1 MKLLLLLVMVISC
14 SEAEFSSEMQLRSVD
29 EKTLGGEQDSVED
42 NDLERGGDDNLSL
55 APTTR
60 QESFNQKQRGV
71 LDILL
76 VIDNSGSM
84 RPIQQKLQKNLANL
98 LDAVTD
104 SNWQIAVIGTKRADC
119 LQRSIINKDTNNY
132 QQEYARLVDLGASGD
147 GEYLVYSAIRGL
159 DNICDDQRAGGWLRD
174 GSSIAVLMV
183 TDQDNECG
191 APFPLPSN
199 ARCSIAEL
207 RSHLN
212 KLRPDGNARVY
223 GLVDTNHASINRWR
237 DLGIFSSHGSVF
249 SQSYDS
255 ILEDISQDV
264 STMLLDQFRLKSLP
278 IAGSITVEVDG
289 DPLESSEFS
298 ISKQNIVFDQGYLP
312 EEDSRITVSYSSS
325 N

>member
-1 MKLLLLLVMVISC
+1 MKLLLLLMIVISC
-14 SEAEFSSEMQLRSVD
+14 SEAEFSSEMQLRSV
-29 EKTLGGEQDSVED
+29 EENNLEGESVKD
-42 NDLERGGDDNLSL
+42 NDLEREGDNNLAL

-84 RPIQQKLQKNLANL
+84 DPIQTKLKKNLANL
-98 LDAVTD
+98 LDAVAE

-159 DNICDDQRAGGWLRD
+159 DNICDDQRAGSWLRD

-223 GLVDTNHASINRWR
+223 GLVDTSSASIKRWR
-237 DLGIFSSHGSVF
+237 DLSIFSSYGSVF

-255 ILEDISQDV
+255 ILEDVSQNV

-298 ISKQNIVFDQGYLP
+298 VSNQNIVFDQGYLP